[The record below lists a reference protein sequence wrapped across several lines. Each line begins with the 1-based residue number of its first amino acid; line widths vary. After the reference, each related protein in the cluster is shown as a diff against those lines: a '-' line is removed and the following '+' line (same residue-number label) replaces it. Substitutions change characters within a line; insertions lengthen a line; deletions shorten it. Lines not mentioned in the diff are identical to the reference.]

1 MFFQIAHYNLTLY
14 NFILNLKI
22 LTQINLKN
30 IFRAQIK
37 ETDEPLKE
45 ESNTISKPEESQK
58 EHNKCRSEHP
68 PSNQGLGH
76 GCELIITILCDLHC
90 TSETQKSK
98 GYTSGLCKPF
108 DPVCYCKC

>member
-1 MFFQIAHYNLTLY
+1 MYIPSSFRSPISETEVS
-14 NFILNLKI
+14 NFY
-22 LTQINLKN
+22 TPW
-30 IFRAQIK
+30 AQIK

-58 EHNKCRSEHP
+58 EHNKCRSEHS